1 MRGRFDRPDG
11 SGARIDTDGIL
22 TRADALR
29 RLLDATALPFDLVGA
44 DEARSERDGI
54 ARQLDDYLLPRLRN
68 IDAPALAVVGG
79 STGSGKSTIVNSLVG
94 TEVSRA
100 GVLRPTTVSPVLV
113 HHPSAARWFT
123 DDRILPEL
131 ARVTGGAAEGHGEIA
146 LVASE
151 VLPPQ
156 LALVDAPD
164 IDSVVDDNR
173 ALASQLLD
181 AADLWVF
188 VTTAVR
194 YADAVPWR
202 FLRRAG
208 RRGVEIALVLNRVP
222 PVAADEVR
230 AHLIEMLAAEGLGG
244 APVFVVEEQP
254 LPEGRIPAA
263 SIEPLRRWI
272 DDLATDQG
280 ARAELIRR
288 SVLGTVGEVS
298 TRVDVLARAVEAQTD
313 AITQLG
319 SSVDASFGAARARL
333 ADDVRDGTVMRG
345 EVLARWQDLVG
356 TGDLLR
362 MLQSTIGRWRDRLTA
377 ALTGRPTA
385 GDRFEGAIESGVQTL
400 LRSRLAEA
408 VEQTASA
415 WRSNPAGVALL
426 REGEDDLTAPS
437 PDLGDRAARMVRE
450 WQGALLDLLRAEG
463 AAKRSTAQVL
473 SYGVNGIALVLMVGV
488 FAQTGGLTGAEVA
501 IAGGSSAAGQKLLE
515 ALLGDQA
522 VRRLAVTAR
531 EDLDRRS
538 AVLVD
543 SEAERYRSRLR
554 SLDLAPDLADQLHQI
569 AGDLRAALAR

>member
-1 MRGRFDRPDG
+1 
-11 SGARIDTDGIL
+11 
-22 TRADALR
+22 
-29 RLLDATALPFDLVGA
+29 VGA
-44 DEARSERDGI
+44 DQARAERDGI

-68 IDAPALAVVGG
+68 MDAPALAVVGG

-113 HHPSAARWFT
+113 HHPAARRWFT

-131 ARVTGGAAEGHGEIA
+131 ARVTGGPAEGHGEIA

-194 YADAVPWR
+194 YADAVPWG

-222 PVAADEVR
+222 AEAADEVR
-230 AHLIEMLAAEGLGG
+230 SHLTEMLAAEGLGG

-254 LPEGRIPAA
+254 LPGGRIPVA

-288 SVLGTVGEVS
+288 SVLGTVGAVS
-298 TRVDVLARAVEAQTD
+298 TRVDALAQAVEAQTD
-313 AITQLG
+313 AILQLR
-319 SSVDASFGAARARL
+319 SSVDAVFAAARARL

-362 MLQSTIGRWRDRLTA
+362 MLESTIGRWRDRLTA

-415 WRSNPAGVALL
+415 WRGNPAGVALL
-426 REGEDDLTAPS
+426 RDGEDDLTAPS

-538 AVLVD
+538 AVLVA

-554 SLDLAPDLADQLHQI
+554 SLDLAPGLADQLHQI
-569 AGDLRAALAR
+569 ATDLRTAVAR